1 MVWDAY
7 RKHLV
12 RNGSSVLY
20 SFEKSQHWRT
30 RVCGVKLVHH
40 LFQLRKLN
48 GPLFQLQC
56 SVNAL
61 TLESDRHAGNRH
73 FRLQS
78 NHLTLPRSFPG
89 SALAPTP
96 SPPPPPL
103 PHIPSPHP
111 PTLPCPVTVHC
122 LRSLSSLPSICFLWV
137 IGSGLLRS
145 HVSFYRAAMALFL
158 LYL

>member
-1 MVWDAY
+1 MIGDTWKY
-7 RKHLV
+7 GLLIIKKQQHLV

-20 SFEKSQHWRT
+20 SFGESQHWRT
-30 RVCGVKLVHH
+30 RVCGVKLVYH
-40 LFQLRKLN
+40 LFQLRQLN

-89 SALAPTP
+89 SALAPN
-96 SPPPPPL
+96 PPP
-103 PHIPSPHP
+103 S
-111 PTLPCPVTVHC
+111 TPV
-122 LRSLSSLPSICFLWV
+122 P
-137 IGSGLLRS
+137 
-145 HVSFYRAAMALFL
+145 
-158 LYL
+158 

>member
-1 MVWDAY
+1 MGWDAY
-7 RKHLV
+7 RKHFV

-20 SFEKSQHWRT
+20 SFGKSQHWRT
-30 RVCGVKLVHH
+30 WVCGVKLVHH

-56 SVNAL
+56 SVNTL

-96 SPPPPPL
+96 PPP
-103 PHIPSPHP
+103 IPSAHP
-111 PTLPCPVTVHC
+111 PTLPCPVTV
-122 LRSLSSLPSICFLWV
+122 SLPQISEFSPVHLFSVGHWEWSAEI
-137 IGSGLLRS
+137 GLLRS